1 MADLYIYYRVPA
13 QHVEALLPRVR
24 AMQARVAKGAAR
36 CQLKCRSNGDAAGQT
51 WMEVYQQVTPEFE
64 TQLASA
70 ALAAGLAGFIEGA
83 RHTEVFA
90 EFTPCA

>member
-13 QHVEALLPRVR
+13 QHVDALLPRVR

-36 CQLKCRSNGDAAGQT
+36 CQLKHRADGGSGSQT
-51 WMEVYQQVTPEFE
+51 WMEVYQQVAPEFE
-64 TQLASA
+64 AHLASA
-70 ALAAGLAGFIEGA
+70 VQAAGLAEFIEGT
-83 RHTEVFA
+83 RHTEVFT